1 MGSKPGFFGKKIPTR
16 RDEQKYQSLQKV
28 KNPIHEAR
36 RYQQIYELTSVQTYA
51 QVAQHFGVSRARVCQ
66 MLNLLRLPDEILDY
80 VEDLDEPE
88 GLKQFTERRLRKVIR
103 SEESVKAFQAEV

>member
-1 MGSKPGFFGKKIPTR
+1 
-16 RDEQKYQSLQKV
+16 
-28 KNPIHEAR
+28 
-36 RYQQIYELTSVQTYA
+36 
-51 QVAQHFGVSRARVCQ
+51 